1 MQKLAGILEFSGSWL
16 NRPWALIQQ
25 DGSTID
31 LYPLI
36 DEMLLKMNGKSA
48 EHDQGRESYGLML
61 NDSAEMVVKYE
72 SDGVAVLEKPGGFG
86 MSNIGAYL
94 PSALTWL
101 SGRKVEIEF
110 NDNGF
115 KIAADPSEQV
125 FGVKFFG
132 RGNSCRIPEG
142 VEDSICKVGT
152 SDCCIFAAAGSD
164 GFTCEKFS
172 GSTAEMLLN
181 RHFKG
186 TMRASR
192 VGNCALVGREE
203 DDTPK
208 DPMTPSMDL
217 DTKPG
222 EKVLFDKPNSGY
234 EHDSA
239 TARKHLNIGDTY
251 TVERVEVADWSS
263 EVFLKEVPDVGFN
276 TTHFQNVH
284 EAAASTT

>member
-1 MQKLAGILEFSGSWL
+1 MQHLTGVLVFSGNWL
-16 NRPWALIQQ
+16 NRPWALIQD
-25 DGSTID
+25 DGSKID

-36 DEMLLKMNGKSA
+36 NKTLRKMNGKPA
-48 EHDQGRESYGLML
+48 EQKEGRASYSITLS
-61 NDSAEMVVKYE
+61 NSAEMVVKYE
-72 SDGVAVLEKPGGFG
+72 TDDMAVLEKPDGLG

-101 SGRKVEIEF
+101 SGRKVTLDI
-110 NDNGF
+110 NNAGF
-115 KIAADPSEQV
+115 IIAADPNEQV

-142 VEDSICKVGT
+142 AEKSVCKIGT

-164 GFTCEKFS
+164 GFTCEKF
-172 GSTAEMLLN
+172 GGIGATLLD

-208 DPMTPSMDL
+208 DPSTSPMDL

-222 EKVLFDKPNSGY
+222 EKILFDKPHSGY
-234 EHDSA
+234 EYDTEHA
-239 TARKHLNIGDTY
+239 KKHLVIGDTY
-251 TVERVEVADWSS
+251 TVERVEVADSSS
-263 EVFLKEVPDVGFN
+263 EVFFKEVPDVGFN
-276 TTHFQNVH
+276 TVHFQNVH
-284 EAAASTT
+284 ETPVPA